1 MNNKALILKI
11 IFFILFGISLVIPD
25 CMRTKI
31 KLSSNVLAQP
41 PPSSS
46 LTSLPTLEIGPTENI
61 PNLAIKIYNWLV
73 RIAGILALLMI
84 VWGGVEYAFFST
96 ASPGRIE
103 DAKERI
109 REAVIGLF
117 IVLLSW
123 LILRF
128 INPQLVNPPP

>member
-1 MNNKALILKI
+1 
-11 IFFILFGISLVIPD
+11 
-25 CMRTKI
+25 MRTKI

-41 PPSSS
+41 PTSST
-46 LTSLPTLEIGPTENI
+46 LPSLPTLEIGPAENI

-109 REAVIGLF
+109 RQAVIGLF
-117 IVLLSW
+117 IVLSSW